1 MRNLGLINRF
11 HPRLSIM
18 LPLRNIAISET
29 RAVLFHTILL
39 ARLLS
44 PRAMFKFMIWSA
56 FAGALLSPTCTAL
69 PYAAAS
75 LATASCEV
83 SNDVIYYFWTITLPN
98 DYPDYDGS
106 GSCGVSVED
115 ALQDVC
121 AGGITGWH
129 CVFEADE
136 TTALIT
142 FNSDL
147 FCNSDQINDAV
158 SIATDTDVTIDC
170 PSG

>member
-1 MRNLGLINRF
+1 
-11 HPRLSIM
+11 
-18 LPLRNIAISET
+18 
-29 RAVLFHTILL
+29 
-39 ARLLS
+39 
-44 PRAMFKFMIWSA
+44 MFKFIIWSA
-56 FAGALLSPTCTAL
+56 FIGTLLSPTCTAL

-98 DYPDYDGS
+98 DYPNYDGS
-106 GSCGVSVED
+106 GSCGASVKD

-121 AGGITGWH
+121 AGGITGWN
-129 CVFEADE
+129 CVFETDG

-142 FNSDL
+142 FNSDI

-158 SIATDTDVTIDC
+158 SIATGADVTIDC